1 MLHSLRQ
8 KVSINV
14 LSPAPGNP
22 VMPMRI
28 LFPTC
33 GQALCNSCCPACLS
47 RFELLSNNLI
57 PRPSSSQ
64 DLATILSVIS
74 FSRFEILSNNVIPR
88 ARSSRDPAK
97 IFSVSSSMG
106 ICFFFFTNRRL
117 EDELIPSCEEWMP
130 SITCMALSL
139 FPASFL
145 SVIQPL
151 PHNQDD

>member
-1 MLHSLRQ
+1 PMLHSLRP

-14 LSPAPGNP
+14 LFPAPGTP

-33 GQALCNSCCPACLS
+33 GKALCNSCCPACL
-47 RFELLSNNLI
+47 
-57 PRPSSSQ
+57 
-64 DLATILSVIS
+64 
-74 FSRFEILSNNVIPR
+74 SRFEILSNNVIPR

-151 PHNQDD
+151 PHNQDDDKYLR